1 MKSKFNTILVPVNF
15 SDYAAHAMDLAIE
28 IAKRKNS
35 KILLLHVINV
45 PDYRGVVEGVKINF
59 LDSVRFVTSQHLDGL
74 VSKAKDHGVE
84 ASHTMVAGLPG
95 AEIVKFAR
103 EKQVS
108 LIVLGSKDYKQMDEM
123 LGGSAT
129 ERIVRYTDCP
139 VITVK
144 APIELATVNNIV
156 FATDLKTTHTF
167 ITFELKK
174 LIELTGAKLH
184 ILKVNT
190 RETWM
195 PDVEI
200 ERQLKTFNEIH
211 RFENFTFK
219 VCNSETIED
228 GIVHYYEKVGA
239 EAVAMSIHSL
249 YHQPS
254 RSSNYFITEK
264 VLQSGP
270 GMLWTCAN
278 ETSRSWGS

>member
-28 IAKRKNS
+28 IAQKRSS

-45 PDYRGVVEGVKINF
+45 PDYRGVVEGVKVNF
-59 LDSVRFVTSQHLDGL
+59 LDSVRYVTSQHLDGL
-74 VSKAKDHGVE
+74 VDKAKDHGIE
-84 ASHTMVAGLPG
+84 ASYTVVAGLPG

-108 LIVLGSKDYKQMDEM
+108 LIVLGSKDYKHMDEM

-139 VITVK
+139 VITAK
-144 APIELATVNNIV
+144 APIHLASVKNVV

-167 ITFELKK
+167 ITSELKS
-174 LIELTGAKLH
+174 LIALTGANLH

-195 PDVEI
+195 PDVQI
-200 ERQLKTFNEIH
+200 EKQLKAFNDIH
-211 RFENFTFK
+211 GFENFTFK

-228 GIVHYYEKVGA
+228 GIVHYYENIGA

-249 YHQPS
+249 YHHNS

-270 GMLWTCAN
+270 GLLWTCAN
-278 ETSRSWGS
+278 ESSRSWGS